1 MGEIKSALEIALEKT
16 AHIEGDLSSIQNRE
30 YRNDGKRLANHF
42 LETGDAEELKKS
54 FDNTASDRRE
64 SVREGAVSIL
74 LAAVKLP
81 VEESDTE
88 KTARIGAGLEALIPG
103 QGIAAMFGQVEQIFK
118 QYLSE
123 WEQTKSALEQQF
135 MPKLRAKQQEIAR
148 RYGQAVPMELNQD
161 PEYASAFSR
170 AKRALDDKYGMVVDE
185 VRSRIQEIT
194 GSHEE

>member
-30 YRNDGKRLANHF
+30 HRNDGKRLANHF
-42 LETGDAEELKKS
+42 LETGDTEALSNAFEQ
-54 FDNTASDRRE
+54 TPADRRD

-88 KTARIGAGLEALIPG
+88 KTLRTGSGLETLIPG

-118 QYLSE
+118 QYLAE
-123 WEQTKSALEQQF
+123 RDQTRKALEQQF
-135 MPKLRAKQQEIAR
+135 MPKLRAKQQEMAR
-148 RYGQAVPMELNQD
+148 RYGQAVPMELSQD
-161 PEYASAFSR
+161 PEYTSAFSR
-170 AKRALDDKYGMVVDE
+170 AKRALDDKYEMVVEE
-185 VRSRIQEIT
+185 VRSRVQEIT
-194 GSHEE
+194 GIGEH

>member
-42 LETGDAEELKKS
+42 LDTGDAEDLSNS
-54 FDNTASDRRE
+54 FEKVPSDRRD

-81 VEESDTE
+81 VEESDTD
-88 KTARIGAGLEALIPG
+88 KTLKIGSGLETLIPG

-123 WEQTKSALEQQF
+123 WDQTKKALEQQF
-135 MPKLRAKQQEIAR
+135 MPKLRAKQQEMAR
-148 RYGQAVPMELNQD
+148 RYGQAVPMELTQD
-161 PEYASAFSR
+161 PEYAAAFSR

-185 VRSRIQEIT
+185 VRSRVQEIT
-194 GSHEE
+194 GIGEH